1 MTAGMAGL
9 MALFP
14 ADKRPTACDT
24 VGSVVSLNTP
34 FGLSLAL
41 ATVWSGAGL
50 RIIGA
55 TAATWDAESDPNTEL
70 ALLSTDDQPLPN
82 VLFV

>member
-1 MTAGMAGL
+1 MTAGMAGI

-14 ADKRPTACDT
+14 ADKRPTSRDVVA
-24 VGSVVSLNTP
+24 SVASLNTP

-41 ATVWSGAGL
+41 ASVWCGAGFRL
-50 RIIGA
+50 VGP
-55 TAATWDAESDPNTEL
+55 TAATWDAESDPNAEL
-70 ALLSTDDQPLPN
+70 ALLSAETQPLPT